1 MSALLWSLTSFQ
13 VALGSAETDPDLLQF
28 IDGCVNKCC
37 HDVQCRVS
45 DKQILQRQLTGSF
58 TPGVAHVKG
67 SSKRSAAGGNDANVD
82 AHSAKKYRTV
92 ESSISKIVAKPYAP
106 APPGNGDHLPQSE
119 KQYCEY
125 CSKWIAKSS
134 FAKHTRT
141 SKRHKDSEAS
151 LKATGSKCTCD
162 TSLVIVL
169 FALTFCCRHVVPN
182 L

>member
-1 MSALLWSLTSFQ
+1 VSALLWSLTSFQ
-13 VALGSAETDPDLLQF
+13 VALGSAETDLDLLQF
-28 IDGCVNKCC
+28 IDGCVKKCC

-67 SSKRSAAGGNDANVD
+67 SSKRSAAGENDAP
-82 AHSAKKYRTV
+82 SAKKFKV
-92 ESSISKIVAKPYAP
+92 QQQSAISNIVSKAYAP
-106 APPGNGDHLPQSE
+106 APKGNGDHLPQSQ

-134 FAKHTRT
+134 FANHLRR
-141 SKRHKDSEAS
+141 SKTHKQSEAS

-162 TSLVIVL
+162 NSLVIVL
-169 FALTFCCRHVVPN
+169 FALNFCCSHVVPN

>member
-1 MSALLWSLTSFQ
+1 VYALLWSLTSFQ

-67 SSKRSAAGGNDANVD
+67 STKRNGTDLDAPP
-82 AHSAKKYRTV
+82 AKKFK
-92 ESSISKIVAKPYAP
+92 EQQKSPISSITSKPYV
-106 APPGNGDHLPQSE
+106 PPPKGNADHLPQSA

-125 CSKWIAKSS
+125 CNKWIAKSS
-134 FAKHTRT
+134 FAKHTST
-141 SKRHKDSEAS
+141 SKRHKESEVS

-162 TSLVIVL
+162 NSLVIVL
-169 FALTFCCRHVVPN
+169 FALNFCCRHMVPN

>member
-13 VALGSAETDPDLLQF
+13 VALGSAETDLDLLQF

-45 DKQILQRQLTGSF
+45 DKQILQRQLIGSF

-67 SSKRSAAGGNDANVD
+67 SNKRSAAGGNDDV
-82 AHSAKKYRTV
+82 SAKKYKGQQK
-92 ESSISKIVAKPYAP
+92 SAIGNIVKKAYAP
-106 APPGNGDHLPQSE
+106 APPGNSAHLPQSE

-125 CSKWIAKSS
+125 CDKWLAESS
-134 FAKHTRT
+134 FASHTRRSAT
-141 SKRHKDSEAS
+141 HKKNEVS

-162 TSLVIVL
+162 NSLVIVL